1 MDRYVITR
9 IVKHSWQD
17 PGNIQIWGIMVL
29 TVILFQIFCM
39 WEVLQNQMLEVKDT
53 LAVEGEWISEEQEY
67 KWADCRGCN
76 YSGAVR
82 DDDSLN
88 WNGGGGDGEKS

>member
-1 MDRYVITR
+1 
-9 IVKHSWQD
+9 
-17 PGNIQIWGIMVL
+17 
-29 TVILFQIFCM
+29 
-39 WEVLQNQMLEVKDT
+39 MLEVKDT